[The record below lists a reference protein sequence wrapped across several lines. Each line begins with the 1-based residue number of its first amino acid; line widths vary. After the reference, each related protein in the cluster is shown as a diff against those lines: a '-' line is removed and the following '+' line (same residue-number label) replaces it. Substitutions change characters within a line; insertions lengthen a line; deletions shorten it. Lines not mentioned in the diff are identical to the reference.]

1 MSGERLTDA
10 EIGERLRLA
19 RESAKLTQADAAALV
34 GVVRTT
40 LVAIEQGKRRVH
52 MDELQ
57 KLATAYRTSANALLR
72 REAVHLDMVPRFRKL
87 QESSDDAVERATR
100 LLNDL
105 VRAEV
110 ELENALGVSRTR
122 NYPPERPI
130 LPGDIRAQAEQ
141 DAQELRDWLGLGPGP
156 VTDIVSILDLQLG
169 IRVYVRPL
177 DAKVSGLF
185 AYDDTAGACILL
197 NANHPLERLTQSGV
211 HETAHFISTRRQAEV
226 LTEDERFT
234 SREERYANAFQR
246 AFITPART
254 VRQQFAE
261 ITAGQSH
268 LTRRHIILLAH
279 ASGVSRE
286 AMVRR
291 LEELKL
297 AREGTWDWFV
307 ANGGINDDQVRQ
319 VLGDL
324 PDRKD
329 KRRASAGSRAP
340 PPCAARPRSVE
351 EGNLQRRSARPVA
364 ATELATKSG
373 RYLTALR
380 KRKAKR
386 MSSSSFLSNPRASLI
401 ADASVVINLNATAR
415 AADIIKA
422 LPNPFVVTE
431 NACAELEAGV
441 RNGHRDYGQ
450 LLELIRCGSRAT
462 GKSRHGG
469 HAGL

>member
-19 RESAKLTQADAAALV
+19 RENAKLTQAEAAAIA

-52 MDELQ
+52 MGELQ

-87 QESSDDAVERATR
+87 EESSDDAVERATR

-110 ELENALGVSRTR
+110 ELENALGVSRAR

-177 DAKVSGLF
+177 DGKVSGLF
-185 AYDDTAGACILL
+185 AYDDMAGACILL
-197 NANHPLERLTQSGV
+197 NANHPPERLTQSGV
-211 HETAHFISTRRQAEV
+211 HETAHFISTRRQPEV

-246 AFITPART
+246 CFITPARA
-254 VRQQFAE
+254 VRQRFAA

-279 ASGVSRE
+279 AFGVSRE

-297 AREGTWDWFV
+297 ARDGTWDWFL
-307 ANGGINDDQVRQ
+307 ANGGITDDQVRQ

-324 PDRKD
+324 PDRKID
-329 KRRASAGSRAP
+329 
-340 PPCAARPRSVE
+340 AARAQGLVPPRLGLLAREAWKKEIYSEGQLARLLQLNRREIREILDGAERE
-351 EGNLQRRSARPVA
+351 EGEAN
-364 ATELATKSG
+364 ELVK
-373 RYLTALR
+373 
-380 KRKAKR
+380 
-386 MSSSSFLSNPRASLI
+386 
-401 ADASVVINLNATAR
+401 
-415 AADIIKA
+415 
-422 LPNPFVVTE
+422 LP
-431 NACAELEAGV
+431 
-441 RNGHRDYGQ
+441 H
-450 LLELIRCGSRAT
+450 
-462 GKSRHGG
+462 
-469 HAGL
+469 

>member
-1 MSGERLTDA
+1 MDAGKSMSGERLTDV

-19 RESAKLTQADAAALV
+19 RESAKLTQADAAVLV

-40 LVAIEQGKRRVH
+40 LVAIEQGKRRVQT
-52 MDELQ
+52 DELQ

-87 QESSDDAVERATR
+87 RESSDNAVERATR

-110 ELENALGVSRTR
+110 ELENALGVSRSR

-169 IRVYVRPL
+169 VRVYVRPL
-177 DAKVSGLF
+177 DGKVSGLF

-197 NANHPLERLTQSGV
+197 NANHPPERLTQSGV
-211 HETAHFISTRRQAEV
+211 HETAHFISTRRQPEV

-246 AFITPART
+246 SFITPARA
-254 VRQQFAE
+254 VRQRFAE

-279 ASGVSRE
+279 ALGVSRE

-307 ANGGINDDQVRQ
+307 ANGGITDDQVRQ

-324 PDRKD
+324 PDRKVN
-329 KRRASAGSRAP
+329 
-340 PPCAARPRSVE
+340 AARAQGVIPPR
-351 EGNLQRRSARPVA
+351 LALLAR
-364 ATELATKSG
+364 
-373 RYLTALR
+373 
-380 KRKAKR
+380 
-386 MSSSSFLSNPRASLI
+386 
-401 ADASVVINLNATAR
+401 
-415 AADIIKA
+415 
-422 LPNPFVVTE
+422 
-431 NACAELEAGV
+431 EAWKKEI
-441 RNGHRDYGQ
+441 YSEGQ
-450 LLELIRCGSRAT
+450 LARLLQLNRHEIREILDGAEKEESEANELV
-462 GKSRHGG
+462 KLPH
-469 HAGL
+469 

>member
-1 MSGERLTDA
+1 MDAGESMSGERLKDA

-57 KLATAYRTSANALLR
+57 KLATAYHTSANALLR
-72 REAVHLDMVPRFRKL
+72 REAVQLDLVPRFRKL
-87 QESSDDAVERATR
+87 QESGGDAVERATR

-130 LPGDIRAQAEQ
+130 LPGDIWAQAEQ
-141 DAQELRDWLGLGPGP
+141 DAQELRHWLGLGPGP

-169 IRVYVRPL
+169 IRVYVRPVNG
-177 DAKVSGLF
+177 KVSGLF
-185 AYDDTAGACILL
+185 AYDEVAGACILL
-197 NANHPLERLTQSGV
+197 NANHPPERLTQSGV
-211 HETAHFISTRRQAEV
+211 HEAAHFISTRRQPEV

-246 AFITPART
+246 SFITPART
-254 VRQQFAE
+254 VRQRFAE

-279 ASGVSRE
+279 AFRVSRE

-307 ANGGINDDQVRQ
+307 TNGGIADDQVRQ
-319 VLGDL
+319 VLGNL
-324 PDRKD
+324 PDRQVN
-329 KRRASAGSRAP
+329 AAHAQGLVP
-340 PPCAARPRSVE
+340 PRLALLAR
-351 EGNLQRRSARPVA
+351 
-364 ATELATKSG
+364 
-373 RYLTALR
+373 
-380 KRKAKR
+380 
-386 MSSSSFLSNPRASLI
+386 
-401 ADASVVINLNATAR
+401 
-415 AADIIKA
+415 
-422 LPNPFVVTE
+422 
-431 NACAELEAGV
+431 EAWKKEI
-441 RNGHRDYGQ
+441 YSEGQ
-450 LLELIRCGSRAT
+450 LARLLRLNRHEIRGILDGAEKEESEANELV
-462 GKSRHGG
+462 KLPH
-469 HAGL
+469 